1 MRHLKPLAL
10 LLPTLLAACA
20 STPDAPAGP
29 ADFTPVATTP
39 APHARLYADCIG
51 QAATNGT
58 YGRAH
63 DPDTEI
69 VQFTCT
75 GAPARA
81 FYDALAARS
90 AEVASEVVANGRI
103 FRSTNRIIANLLG
116 ADHCSTDGAG
126 DYRCSLSFNAGEFLR
141 PQ

>member
-10 LLPTLLAACA
+10 LLPALLAACA
-20 STPDAPAGP
+20 STPYAPTGP
-29 ADFTPVATTP
+29 ADFSPIATTP

-51 QAATNGT
+51 QAATAGT

-63 DPDTEI
+63 DADTEM

-90 AEVASEVVANGRI
+90 AEVGSEVVANGRT
-103 FRSTNRIIANLLG
+103 FRSTNRIIANLFG
-116 ADHCSTDGAG
+116 ADHCSTGGAG
-126 DYRCSLSFNAGEFLR
+126 DYRCSLSFNAGEFLK
-141 PQ
+141 P